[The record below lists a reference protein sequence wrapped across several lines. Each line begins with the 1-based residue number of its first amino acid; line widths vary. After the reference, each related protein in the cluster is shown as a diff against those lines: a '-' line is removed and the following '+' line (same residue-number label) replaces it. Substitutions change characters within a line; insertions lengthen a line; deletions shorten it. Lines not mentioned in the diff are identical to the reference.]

1 MKQKKEEKMSFP
13 VRCVL
18 LCAVCAVLGTGCGA
32 EEKEVREGVYA
43 DAPVLP
49 VWELEEQG
57 GDTEPQ
63 ETEERITEA
72 ADIAAETEDMGSLNP
87 SGESDGIESEAK
99 ADAEPKTPLLEQLFT
114 YEIDST
120 YWWKETYLVITGIA
134 EEYRNDFW
142 VYMEEIRDEIR
153 DSYGSELYMILPS
166 DIDGMP
172 VRKIADGAFAGVQMY
187 GVIFPDT
194 VESIGDGAFQNSGL
208 YRIVFPE
215 NLESIGARAFMN
227 CNLTRVA
234 FPDKPLL
241 IGEQAFAENKGLW
254 TVLVPDVET
263 EMEKDVFGDC
273 ASQFLLCYGT
283 GQEEKRNTV
292 LPYAEA
298 NGFDTMAVFASKEP
312 VVNYH
317 DEPLVL
323 KPEVRNFFYGDD
335 GDPDKDQW
343 CTWEEDVN
351 APNFGYADWQWS
363 GCSSWCGCLDF
374 EQETIASS
382 ELASADGRYAAANV
396 GWQNREAAWAE
407 GVEGPGIG
415 ERIIYRQ
422 SYTSIV
428 DNPWEE
434 MTWENREPIQDG
446 TYRYTEICI
455 VNGYAK
461 NQNTWEENGRI
472 KRLAMYVE
480 GQLYAYLELEDT
492 MLPQYFLLPENDIIV
507 LNRGMLEVCFE
518 IEEVYPGTL
527 YEDTCL
533 TGLVMEFSG
542 RYAH

>member
-1 MKQKKEEKMSFP
+1 MKKKKEEKTSFP

-32 EEKEVREGVYA
+32 VEKEDREAVYA
-43 DAPVLP
+43 DAPALP
-49 VWELEEQG
+49 VWGLEEQS

-63 ETEERITEA
+63 EIEERITEA
-72 ADIAAETEDMGSLNP
+72 ADITAET
-87 SGESDGIESEAK
+87 
-99 ADAEPKTPLLEQLFT
+99 KTPLLEQLFT

-120 YWWKETYLVITGIA
+120 YWWKETHLVITGIA
-134 EEYRNDFW
+134 EEYRDNFW
-142 VYMEEIRDEIR
+142 VYMEEIRD
-153 DSYGSELYMILPS
+153 SYGNESYMLLPS

-172 VRKIADGAFAGVQMY
+172 VRKIADGAFAGVHMY

-215 NLESIGARAFMN
+215 NLERIGARAFEK

-241 IGEQAFAENKGLW
+241 IGERAFAENKGLW

-263 EMEKDVFGDC
+263 EMEKDVFEDC

-283 GQEEKRNTV
+283 GQDEKRNKV
-292 LPYAEA
+292 ISYAEG
-298 NGFDTMAVFASKEP
+298 NGFETMAVLASKEP

-382 ELASADGRYAAANV
+382 VLASADGRYAAANV

-407 GVEGPGIG
+407 GVDGPGIG

-461 NQNTWEENGRI
+461 NQKTWEENGRI

-492 MLPQYFLLPENDIIV
+492 MLPQYFFLPENDIIV